1 MMAHLLKE
9 NRFESKHDFKQA
21 FELIMQPV
29 LPFYDENKKGRLKL
43 GTSGAVYSEDIQQ
56 IEAFLRPL
64 WGFGP
69 YLTSYQ
75 FPELESHYLAGIIAG
90 TDPTSPDYWGETH
103 DYDQRLVEMASL
115 ATTLLLS
122 KEETWDKLTKPQ
134 QVNLANWLGQ
144 MNHHIIPKSNW
155 LFFRLLVNLA
165 LKECGMAWDA
175 KRVEE
180 DFAIINDCYLGNGWY
195 YDENPG
201 QIDYYIS
208 FAIHY
213 FSLIYYKYM
222 KDEDPIRSGT
232 IKERAI
238 TFAQTF
244 KYWFDE
250 KGEAI
255 PFGRSL
261 SYRFCQ
267 TAFWTAL
274 VFADIEALP
283 WGEVKGIISRH
294 MRNWMQKDIFTTDGL
309 LSIGYHYQNL
319 VMAEGYNAPGSPYW
333 SLKSFLLLGVPE
345 SHPYWQ
351 AETRPLTYKQ
361 KQIAIPEARMLI
373 SQSNQQI
380 QAYPAGLLEEKQ
392 AHVDAKYSK
401 FVYSTRFGIS
411 VSKGS
416 VYYKQ
421 GGFDNCLAL
430 AEADDKL
437 YYRSKLVT
445 TQAEITEKM
454 PINNWQPWKNV
465 QIKTM
470 IIPIDEW
477 HVRIHYIETGRDLH
491 LIEGG
496 FSIPIEDKANF
507 FQNMTQIRCQSSI
520 GTSSIITI
528 EGFENPM
535 MQQTEP
541 NTNLF
546 FSRSHY
552 PRLEKTLTIG
562 SHRLISLVGGTE
574 KPGKPPEIQLQ
585 EDSLIISYQGVL
597 KRYPLEKGR

>member
-1 MMAHLLKE
+1 MMTRLLKE
-9 NRFESKHDFKQA
+9 NQFETKENFKQA
-21 FELIMQPV
+21 FELIMEP
-29 LPFYDENKKGRLKL
+29 LKPFYKENKRGRLKL
-43 GTSGAVYSEDIQQ
+43 GTSGSVYSDETQQ

-64 WGFGP
+64 WGLGP

-75 FPELESHYLAGIIAG
+75 SPELESHYLAGIIAG
-90 TDPTSPDYWGETH
+90 TNPDSPDYWGKTL

-115 ATTLLLS
+115 ANTLLLS
-122 KEETWDKLTKPQ
+122 KEKTWDKLTKPQ
-134 QVNLANWLGQ
+134 QENLASWLGQ
-144 MNHHIIPKSNW
+144 INHHLIPLSNW
-155 LFFRLLVNLA
+155 LFFRVLVNLA
-165 LKECGMAWDA
+165 LKKCGMAWDED
-175 KRVEE
+175 RVNE
-180 DFAIINDCYLGNGWY
+180 DLAIIDRCYIGNGWY
-195 YDENPG
+195 YDEKPNE
-201 QIDYYIS
+201 IDYYIS

-213 FSLIYYKYM
+213 YSLIYYRYM
-222 KDEDPIRSGT
+222 KDEDPERSAI

-261 SYRFCQ
+261 SYRFSQ

-294 MRNWMQKDIFTTDGL
+294 MKNWMQKDIFTTDGL

-333 SLKSFLLLGVPE
+333 SLKSFLMLAVPD

-351 AETRPLTYKQ
+351 AEAEPLTYAK
-361 KQIAIPEARMLI
+361 KQIAIPEAGMLI

-380 QAYPAGLLEEKQ
+380 QAFVAGLLEEKQ

-401 FVYSTRFGIS
+401 LVYSTRFGIS

-416 VYYKQ
+416 IYYKQ

-430 AEADDKL
+430 AEADEQL
-437 YYRSKLVT
+437 YYRSKLATTHAEVT
-445 TQAEITEKM
+445 DNMIT
-454 PINNWQPWKNV
+454 NDWQPWKDV
-465 QIKTM
+465 QIKTR
-470 IIPIDEW
+470 IIPIGEW
-477 HVRIHYIETGRDLH
+477 HVRIHDIKTDRNLH
-491 LIEGG
+491 VIDGG
-496 FSIPIEDKANF
+496 YSTPIEDAEHI
-507 FQNMTQIRCQSSI
+507 TLSEIDVRCESSI
-520 GTSSIITI
+520 GTTSMTAIK
-528 EGFENPM
+528 GFENPM

-546 FSRSHY
+546 FQRSHY
-552 PRLEKTLTIG
+552 PRLEKTLEVG

-574 KPGKPPEIQLQ
+574 GVSKPPDVQLQ
-585 EDSLIISYQGVL
+585 DELLEVSYQGVVTT
-597 KRYPLEKGR
+597 YHVEKGR